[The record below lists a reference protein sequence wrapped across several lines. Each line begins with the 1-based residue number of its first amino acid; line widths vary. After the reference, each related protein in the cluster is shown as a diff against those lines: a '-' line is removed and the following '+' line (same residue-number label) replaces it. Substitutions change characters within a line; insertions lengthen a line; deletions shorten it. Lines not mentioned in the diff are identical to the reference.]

1 MNSSMNSLVLEEA
14 FPTWKMLD
22 ELVDTLLKPGAID
35 KNALQ
40 TLANMVMS
48 KEFSRTFIYIKEPG
62 ITLQTYNDIVND
74 YCCFVTW
81 LLGQFFYFLTCD
93 STELLIDAQLSI
105 IKQLSITQV
114 NVYGNL
120 GKEYCKVIN
129 MLCNYLKDGC
139 PDSMKVNVFEGKK
152 SAGLSSKLNL
162 NKATIVLTSKELTLK
177 LVKKVLRIVEFVL
190 VESITFCNIDCLVT
204 QAMKDLVFL
213 LQSGYFQ
220 FEVSSVFVQLLGVL
234 QYHINDVYVEVL
246 NNIQAFSSLF
256 EQLSYNFY
264 HNTVNLNKALFEKL
278 LFQFVER
285 SYKLEVSLG
294 QSHIRLVDFIVKM
307 AFKKNP
313 PVVPSKEIQTLC
325 IEKQNQSIKISSK
338 EEIDSILD
346 QQSVPLFGKLK
357 QKILNEISEHSNLN
371 QLDVC
376 NISPTWMLFCNSLNS
391 QWDDLNCTETSCQ
404 ANTMIAFCTNICGI
418 LLKMKL
424 KVHGENKRKDCLLHF
439 FNESVLTTKLLFIS
453 SKHYI
458 SCQEHFSFQ
467 VLADFLVQHLVVSDC
482 KNIDIIY
489 HLIGCKLLVGTVY
502 NSASQLPDDYVGTG
516 EWNAKLKAELSTLYN
531 SICRDKRVTNE
542 IIFKGFSGFFR
553 CVSSG
558 LIKNLNGNHLAQIE
572 ELHLTLLK
580 THKSSSDNNVLCQI
594 VEQTPYILYAFSKK
608 DDIFF
613 YIWIPLMSSKILSIQ
628 HKVAQIIQMIVCT
641 SHSDF
646 VRTFNSTGD
655 QFYCLL
661 CHKDALDKHKETPSI
676 LLSKN
681 KISVA
686 TSHYAMLKAVINF
699 MLSTNEELRCL
710 ALKVLP
716 SFSQHVWMDFYRPDI
731 MKTWIENCGDAKLS
745 VRKAV
750 IHTIHDTVAHG
761 LVRLYLYYLLFF

>member
-1 MNSSMNSLVLEEA
+1 MNSLVLEEA
-14 FPTWKMLD
+14 FPTWRMLD
-22 ELVDTLLKPGAID
+22 ELVDTLLKPGAVD

-93 STELLIDAQLSI
+93 STELLVDAQLSI

-120 GKEYCKVIN
+120 GKEYCKAIN
-129 MLCNYLKDGC
+129 MLCNYLKNGC
-139 PDSMKVNVFEGKK
+139 RDSIKVNVFEGKK
-152 SAGLSSKLNL
+152 STGLSSKLNL

-190 VESITFCNIDCLVT
+190 MESITFCNIDCLVT

-234 QYHINDVYVEVL
+234 QYHVNDVYVEVL
-246 NNIQAFSSLF
+246 NNIQAFISLF
-256 EQLSYNFY
+256 EQLAYDFY

-278 LFQFVER
+278 LLQFVER
-285 SYKLEVSLG
+285 CYKLEVSLG
-294 QSHIRLVDFIVKM
+294 QSHIRLVNFIVKM

-313 PVVPSKEIQTLC
+313 PVIPSKEIQILC
-325 IEKQNQSIKISSK
+325 LEKQNQSINISSK
-338 EEIDSILD
+338 EEIDSIID
-346 QQSVPLFGKLK
+346 QKNAPLFGKLK
-357 QKILNEISEHSNLN
+357 QQILNEISEHPNLN

-391 QWDDLNCTETSCQ
+391 HMDHLHCTETSCQ
-404 ANTMIAFCTNICGI
+404 ANIMIAFCTKICDI
-418 LLKMKL
+418 LLKIKL
-424 KVHGENKRKDCLLHF
+424 KVLSENKRKGCHLYFL
-439 FNESVLTTKLLFIS
+439 NESVLTTKLLFIS
-453 SKHYI
+453 SKHYV
-458 SCQEHFSFQ
+458 SCQQQFNFQ

-489 HLIGCKLLVGTVY
+489 HLIGCKLLVGTAY
-502 NSASQLPDDYVGTG
+502 NSASKLPDDYVGTG
-516 EWNAKLKAELSTLYN
+516 EYNARLKSELSTLYN
-531 SICRDKRVTNE
+531 CIWRDKKVTNE
-542 IIFKGFSGFFR
+542 MIFKGFSGFF
-553 CVSSG
+553 CSISSG
-558 LIKNLNGNHLAQIE
+558 LMKNLNGNHLAQIE
-572 ELHLTLLK
+572 ELHVALLK
-580 THKSSSDNNVLCQI
+580 THKSNSDSNVLCQI
-594 VEQTPYILYAFSKK
+594 VEQIPYLLYAFSNK
-608 DDIFF
+608 DDIFY
-613 YIWIPLMSSKILSIQ
+613 YIWIPLMSSKVLSIQ
-628 HKVAQIIQMIVCT
+628 LKVAQKIQLIVCT

-646 VRTFNSTGD
+646 VRTFDSTGD
-655 QFYCLL
+655 HFYCCS
-661 CHKDALDKHKETPSI
+661 CHKDALDKHKENPSI
-676 LLSKN
+676 VLSKN
-681 KISVA
+681 KISIG
-686 TSHYAMLKAVINF
+686 TSHYVLLKAVINF
-699 MLSTNEELRCL
+699 MLSANEELRCL

-716 SFSQHVWMDFYRPDI
+716 SFSQHVENDFYRPDI
-731 MKTWIENCGDAKLS
+731 MKTWIESCGDAKLS
-745 VRKAV
+745 VRKAMV
-750 IHTIHDTVAHG
+750 HSIHDTVAHG